1 MWDTCT
7 PAKARFQRRMLRFL
21 AVYFALFLSSAW
33 LARHEQPGDW
43 EIYVFAAIP
52 ALGILVM
59 MVGVGRYLHEETDEF
74 QRMMVVR
81 SLLVGTAAMLSTI
94 VVSDFL
100 RELTPAPALPPFSSF
115 IVFCVGLGIAQLV
128 QMLRNRPE
136 KDDA

>member
-1 MWDTCT
+1 MWDNCT

-21 AVYFALFLSSAW
+21 GVYFVMLLGSGW
-33 LARHEQPGDW
+33 LARHGHPGSW
-43 EIYVFAAIP
+43 EVYVFAALP
-52 ALGILVM
+52 AVLILVT
-59 MVGVGRYLHEETDEF
+59 MVAFGRYLQEETDEF
-74 QRMMVVR
+74 QRMMVTR
-81 SLLVGTAAMLSTI
+81 SLLVGTAAMLSTM

-100 RELTPAPALPPFSSF
+100 RELTPAPALPPFLGL